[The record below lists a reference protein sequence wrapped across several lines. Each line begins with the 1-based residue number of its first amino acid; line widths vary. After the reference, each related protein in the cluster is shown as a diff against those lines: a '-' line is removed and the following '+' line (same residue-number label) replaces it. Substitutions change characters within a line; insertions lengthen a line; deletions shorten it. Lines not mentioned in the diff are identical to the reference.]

1 MEMPVVSKSKTVRS
15 LSLKVLARHAITTGH
30 LAFWRAMA
38 AGCASKPVMT
48 NIEIAPGKTVVV
60 AESKLSGL
68 TLGSAVAQ
76 TQRML
81 ALRRIAE
88 GVPEVPSPRRPRR
101 VARNRG
107 CARTVPI
114 GNDDPGRRW
123 HWLHDPDVKTS
134 IVGCV

>member
-1 MEMPVVSKSKTVRS
+1 MPVVVSESKTGRS
-15 LSLKVLARHAITTGH
+15 LSLKVLARFAITTGH
-30 LAFWRAMA
+30 LAFWHAMA
-38 AGCASKPVMT
+38 AGHASKPAMT

-68 TLGSAVAQ
+68 TLGSAVAE
-76 TQRML
+76 TQRIL

-88 GVPEVPSPRRPRR
+88 GVPEVSSPRRPRR
-101 VARNRG
+101 VAPDRG
-107 CARTVPI
+107 CARAVHI
-114 GNDDPGRRW
+114 GNDDPRRRW

>member
-1 MEMPVVSKSKTVRS
+1 MEMPVVLKSKTGRS
-15 LSLKVLARHAITTGH
+15 LSLKMLARYAITTEQ
-30 LAFWRAMA
+30 LAFWHAMA
-38 AGCASKPVMT
+38 VGYASKPVMI

-68 TLGSAVAQ
+68 TLGSAVAE

-88 GVPEVPSPRRPRR
+88 GVPEVSSPLRPRR
-101 VARNRG
+101 FARDRG
-107 CARTVPI
+107 CARAVHI
-114 GNDDPGRRW
+114 GNDDPRRRW